1 MKLLKKHKTTI
12 ILSIAVSVATC
23 TVILTMFTAIYQ
35 HKTHGA
41 LSLTRTSEKSTDSET
56 QNILLRDSVGEESRI
71 IDIVEQ
77 SNPAVVS
84 IVITKDVPVIE
95 QYYEKLD
102 PFEDFFGGG
111 FSFRVPRQ
119 RQNGIEKREV
129 GGGSG
134 FFVSSDG
141 LLVTNRHVVSDTNA
155 EYTILTNNGETHNAK
170 VLARDTTFDIAVLK
184 VEDKGFSYLEFGNS
198 DTVKAGQTVIAIG
211 NALTEFQNSV
221 SVGVVSGLSRSIIAG
236 NAFGKSE
243 MLEGVI
249 QTDAAINPGN
259 SGGPLLDLSGKVI
272 GVNVAVQRG
281 AENIGFA
288 LSSNTIKMIVTS
300 VQEHGEI
307 IKPYLGIR
315 YIAITERLQKKND
328 LPVAYGALVARGE
341 TQEDLAVIPGSPA
354 DIAGI
359 VENDIILEIDGVKI
373 ERGASLSAHIRQK
386 QVGQSIILTI
396 LRHGAEK
403 QITATLTRAPTE

>member
-1 MKLLKKHKTTI
+1 MKILKKHKTTI
-12 ILSIAVSVATC
+12 ILSTVVSVTTCIVMVTLFAT
-23 TVILTMFTAIYQ
+23 VYRHQANIFPP
-35 HKTHGA
+35 
-41 LSLTRTSEKSTDSET
+41 LSHASEKSITDET
-56 QNILLRDSVGEESRI
+56 QYATPRDYVREESRI

-95 QYYEKLD
+95 QYYEELD
-102 PFEDFFGGG
+102 PFEDFFGGSFG
-111 FSFRVPRQ
+111 FRVPRQ
-119 RQNGIEKREV
+119 RQNGTEKREV

-134 FFVSSDG
+134 FFISSDG
-141 LLVTNRHVVSDTNA
+141 LLVTNRHVVNDKDA
-155 EYTILTNNGETHNAK
+155 EYTILTNSGETYNAK

-184 VEDKGFSYLEFGNS
+184 VESKGFSYLEFGDS
-198 DTVKAGQTVIAIG
+198 DNIKAGQTVIAIG

-236 NAFGKSE
+236 SAFGKSE

-259 SGGPLLDLSGKVI
+259 SGGPLLDLNGKVI

-288 LSSNTIKMIVTS
+288 LSGNTVKTIVTS

-315 YIAITERLQKKND
+315 YITITEHLQKKND
-328 LPVAYGALVARGE
+328 LPVAHGALVARGE
-341 TQEDLAVIPGSPA
+341 TREDLAVIPGSPA

-359 VENDIILEIDGVKI
+359 MENDIILEIDGVKI
-373 ERGASLSAHIRQK
+373 ERGASLSTLIRQK
-386 QVGQSIILTI
+386 QVSQSITLAI
-396 LRHGAEK
+396 LRHGTEK
-403 QITATLTRAPTE
+403 QITATLKKAPTE